1 MVGVRARC
9 RLVLRGRRLVSYSSR
24 VLDGRLAYVQSSC
37 VGGPAEQAGLS
48 PRILLYFRIS
58 TSPNCTLEDLR
69 VSIWFVGSDCEDES
83 FELCFI
89 VVTSVG

>member
-37 VGGPAEQAGLS
+37 VGGPDEQAGLS

-58 TSPNCTLEDLR
+58 TSPNCTLDDLR
-69 VSIWFVGSDCEDES
+69 ISIWFIDSDCEDES
-83 FELCFI
+83 FELSFI
-89 VVTSVG
+89 VVASVS